1 MILDEAIKHAE
12 EVAVEQDKLCKRYD
26 DASGYSRSHN
36 EAIRTTEAKGCEKC
50 ASEHR
55 QLAEWL
61 KDYKRLK
68 EQERCDDAVSRRAV
82 IQHICEEKFCYKPN
96 CKGVLFNRCMDITW
110 VNELPPTRPNQWIP
124 LKTIPMTDEES
135 TFFRDWA
142 EYGAELFDCPLPD
155 DGQEVLVSW
164 GGNVCIDTFVRDDRD
179 GCYFEGVDIGDV
191 EAWQPLPKPYESKEG
206 SGEE

>member
-36 EAIRTTEAKGCEKC
+36 EAIRTTEAKRCEKC

-68 EQERCDDAVSRRAV
+68 EQEPCDDAISRQAAIEAMEYCDFTKSVNDGLALYKESVVEALKGLPSASGTEKSNKIGHWIKSDAV
-82 IQHICEEKFCYKPN
+82 LIVGYADTENYIKLPAQECSICHKPHIKGYGADFCPN
-96 CKGVLFNRCMDITW
+96 C
-110 VNELPPTRPNQWIP
+110 
-124 LKTIPMTDEES
+124 
-135 TFFRDWA
+135 
-142 EYGAELFDCPLPD
+142 GAKMSEG
-155 DGQEVLVSW
+155 GQ
-164 GGNVCIDTFVRDDRD
+164 
-179 GCYFEGVDIGDV
+179 
-191 EAWQPLPKPYESKEG
+191 A
-206 SGEE
+206 